1 MVLNG
6 MQNVVKDYNNQ
17 TGNAHDRRKRYG
29 TSAKLHLFRYADD
42 FIILSPLS
50 HQLEEVLPSIN
61 EFLKTRG
68 LEISQKK
75 TKIVSIHEGF
85 DFLG

>member
-6 MQNVVKDYNNQ
+6 MQNVVEDYNNLI
-17 TGNAHDRRKRYG
+17 TAHDRRKRYG
-29 TSAKLHLFRYADD
+29 TSASLHLIRYADD

>member
-6 MQNVVKDYNNQ
+6 MQNVVEDYNNQ

-29 TSAKLHLFRYADD
+29 TSAIFRYADD